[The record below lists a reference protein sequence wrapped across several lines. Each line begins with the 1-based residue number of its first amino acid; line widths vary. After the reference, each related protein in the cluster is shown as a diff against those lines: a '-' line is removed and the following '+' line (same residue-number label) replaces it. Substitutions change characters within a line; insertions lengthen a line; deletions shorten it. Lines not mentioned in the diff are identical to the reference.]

1 MTHSMA
7 TSLPT
12 HNGNGCAAE
21 NGSTVQQPQ
30 SRMKRTQSYFSEEI
44 TLAWGDAVLILMCFI
59 TGLLDS
65 AAFNV
70 WSCFVSMQTGNT
82 VYVGLGISGQPASQP
97 LRWIK
102 SLTAILSFMSGAFL
116 FSRFSRQFQ
125 SPLQR
130 LPVISSLF
138 IQASLCLLS
147 AGLVRSGFI
156 PPDAGDLLPDNY
168 IVLLPLS
175 LLAMQAAG
183 QIVLSKALGHHE
195 LSTVVLTSLYADL
208 LIDAN
213 VFVPSF
219 RKNAPRNRRV
229 AGALMLIAG
238 AGVGGYLTRGG
249 SVEVAL
255 WVAGGTKVG
264 MVLAFVGWR
273 RGEGVVRLS

>member
-1 MTHSMA
+1 
-7 TSLPT
+7 
-12 HNGNGCAAE
+12 
-21 NGSTVQQPQ
+21 
-30 SRMKRTQSYFSEEI
+30 
-44 TLAWGDAVLILMCFI
+44 
-59 TGLLDS
+59 
-65 AAFNV
+65 
-70 WSCFVSMQTGNT
+70 
-82 VYVGLGISGQPASQP
+82 
-97 LRWIK
+97 
-102 SLTAILSFMSGAFL
+102 
-116 FSRFSRQFQ
+116 
-125 SPLQR
+125 
-130 LPVISSLF
+130 
-138 IQASLCLLS
+138 
-147 AGLVRSGFI
+147 
-156 PPDAGDLLPDNY
+156 
-168 IVLLPLS
+168 
-175 LLAMQAAG
+175 MQAAG